1 MALQT
6 PGPTASTGPHGSE
19 NGPLADFTV
28 LELGVFM
35 AGPFA
40 TMQLADLGATV
51 IKIENPVGG
60 DQTRTTGPFV
70 NDESTPFMLL
80 NRNKESVSL
89 NLKDPLGREAF
100 LRLAEKADVIVENM
114 RPGVVTRLGADYDAV
129 RERNPRIV
137 YASASGWG
145 QDGPLADLAGLDIMA
160 QARSGLMSIT
170 GHPGNPPAK
179 VGVPICDLTTA
190 LYVAL
195 AVTAALHERS
205 RSGEGQHIDISLLES
220 GVSYAVWEA
229 AAYFVDGK
237 VGGPNG
243 SAHQNQAPY
252 QAVRSADGY
261 VTIGANTPR
270 NWQRFCEA
278 LGLQDLASDDRFSDG
293 VERMKNRESLISLIE
308 EKTATL
314 TTEQVSAALNDAGV
328 PCAPINDYGE
338 VFSDDHLN
346 AREFFWDSEHPT
358 AGAVRQI
365 GSPMRLSRTPS
376 RRGPAG
382 PVLGQHNNR
391 LEGLGFSTEELAALT
406 QTGQGSAS
414 ND

>member
-1 MALQT
+1 MAAN
-6 PGPTASTGPHGSE
+6 PTA
-19 NGPLADFTV
+19 PLSGFTV

-40 TMQLADLGATV
+40 TMQLADLGARV
-51 IKIENPVGG
+51 IKIESPDGG

-70 NDESTPFMLL
+70 SGESTPFMLL

-89 NLKDPLGREAF
+89 DLKTPLGKEAF
-100 LRLAEKADVIVENM
+100 LRLAENADAVVENM
-114 RPGVVTRLGADYDAV
+114 RPGVVDRLGASYEAV

-145 QDGPLADLAGLDIMA
+145 QDGPLSSLAGLDIMA

-170 GHPGNPPAK
+170 GHPGSPPAK
-179 VGVPICDLTTA
+179 VGVPICDLSTA

-195 AVTAALHERS
+195 AVTAALHETR
-205 RSGEGQHIDISLLES
+205 RSGEGQHIDVSLLES

-252 QAVRSADGY
+252 QAVRSSDGY
-261 VTIGANTPR
+261 ATIGANTSR

-278 LGLQDLASDDRFSDG
+278 LDLLPLTEDPRFASSY
-293 VERMKNRESLISLIE
+293 ERMQNREALIALIE
-308 EKTATL
+308 EKSTTM
-314 TTEQVSAALNDAGV
+314 TTEQISETLNEAGV

-346 AREFFWDSEHPT
+346 ARSFFWDSEHPT
-358 AGAVRQI
+358 AGTVRQI
-365 GSPMRLSRTPS
+365 GSPMRMSRTPPL
-376 RRGPAG
+376 RGAAG
-382 PVLGQHNNR
+382 PLLGQNNDH
-391 LEGLGFSTEELAALT
+391 LESLGFTQDELVALK
-406 QTGQGSAS
+406 SAGKGNPTS
-414 ND
+414 